1 MNFSERLVVAM
12 KARNKKQVDMSRDLN
27 ISSGGIS
34 MLVAGKREP
43 SEPMLRTLSSYLSVN
58 YAWLKTGEG
67 EMEPVAIEDDTPGL
81 LMARYRRGAPST
93 RKLLRILAELDDDW
107 YDKIDAV
114 LRRLEAEAAQMQS
127 DEKEISGD

>member
-1 MNFSERLVVAM
+1 MNFPERLVVAM

-34 MLVAGKREP
+34 MLVTGKREP
-43 SEPMLRTLSSYLSVN
+43 SEPMLRTLSNYLSVN

-67 EMEPVAIEDDTPGL
+67 EMEPIPVEDDTPGL